1 MWSWVFF
8 AVIVATAAGGALAY
22 AGKSEPLDAER
33 MRLGGACDAPEFNF
47 ESVLVANEARYRAK
61 ATRTNPTLGASNAPA
76 AASSSSTDAKKRG
89 DSLFDASDFQ
99 AGAVPWLCVAF
110 VGSFFLGLAMLWMFR
125 QCAHTMVWS
134 VIYMKVGVMAA
145 VSLMFASVGAVVPFV
160 VFTLL
165 TLLSAFCF
173 YLWTDE
179 LNLIAS
185 MLSVSTQG
193 LRDNPHI
200 VTTTVGLSF
209 ASLLYIFPAVAA
221 MMFAAMNGRV
231 TVSES
236 ATSRDAATKAC
247 SDFAG
252 DPTDCCGFAVDSWV
266 PLYMT
271 LSFVSLL
278 WVTSAALETRMY
290 VIGGTMCQWYFAP
303 AGTKDFSGA
312 VGGALANALGPSF
325 GTICFG
331 SFILTMVEMA
341 RSATER
347 LRREEGRNNILVC
360 ILTACLEC
368 IYALVEYIS
377 KFATL
382 QAAMSGEAF
391 CDAAATVTDL
401 LSRNFLTAYGTYA
414 FPSMILQG
422 AAFVLALGLG
432 VATWLL
438 SFATYSGAGL
448 DNAGLYSGL
457 VGALSGAVAFV
468 VLSFFVMIMLN
479 VVDAVFLCYAVD
491 RDRNMVNHVEFHEVF
506 ETVNRKQQPEGAV
519 VMQPGGGKMMY
530 GAGV

>member
-1 MWSWVFF
+1 M
-8 AVIVATAAGGALAY
+8 IVATAAGGALAY

-76 AASSSSTDAKKRG
+76 AASFSSTDAKKRG

-231 TVSES
+231 TVSDRRRL
-236 ATSRDAATKAC
+236 ATRRPRRAPTSRETPRTAAG
-247 SDFAG
+247 S
-252 DPTDCCGFAVDSWV
+252 PW
-266 PLYMT
+266 
-271 LSFVSLL
+271 
-278 WVTSAALETRMY
+278 TR
-290 VIGGTMCQWYFAP
+290 GCHCT
-303 AGTKDFSGA
+303 
-312 VGGALANALGPSF
+312 
-325 GTICFG
+325 
-331 SFILTMVEMA
+331 
-341 RSATER
+341 
-347 LRREEGRNNILVC
+347 
-360 ILTACLEC
+360 
-368 IYALVEYIS
+368 
-377 KFATL
+377 
-382 QAAMSGEAF
+382 
-391 CDAAATVTDL
+391 
-401 LSRNFLTAYGTYA
+401 
-414 FPSMILQG
+414 
-422 AAFVLALGLG
+422 
-432 VATWLL
+432 
-438 SFATYSGAGL
+438 
-448 DNAGLYSGL
+448 
-457 VGALSGAVAFV
+457 
-468 VLSFFVMIMLN
+468 
-479 VVDAVFLCYAVD
+479 
-491 RDRNMVNHVEFHEVF
+491 
-506 ETVNRKQQPEGAV
+506 
-519 VMQPGGGKMMY
+519 
-530 GAGV
+530 